1 LATPLGGILNREKTR
16 IMTATTS
23 NSTVESMIFDENE
36 ETSHIGNDLLQAISS
51 YSTEKNNNDGFDPV
65 EVTDGL

>member
-1 LATPLGGILNREKTR
+1 
-16 IMTATTS
+16 MTATS
-23 NSTVESMIFDENE
+23 GNSTVESMIFDKDE
-36 ETSHIGNDLLQAISS
+36 ETTRIGNDLLQAISS